1 MSVPQPSI
9 ALEGHC
15 SSIDNDTLYVLSPA
29 GLQSL
34 PLKKNATWSEEPNG
48 QSVTGP
54 TCVTSPSQ
62 GALYVIGGLSSDDSY
77 NGLQRYF
84 FGNKTWETLS
94 PPADVMQGR
103 TNHSAAYL
111 SDSESIL
118 VYAGSQSDAPS
129 DMSSQTFAIST
140 QPPYNIRSFTSQAPP
155 TNQPILTPW
164 NSSHAVMVGGSPYNT
179 EVFTF
184 EPTVGWQQ
192 LSTNLTDTIDSASR
206 GLIVDGS
213 DGSKVLELYNVKVSP
228 NTVSQIVLLDA
239 NGQPA
244 ATGETIGSSSSSRKR
259 KRDLSLS
266 NWPSYNSSGAPTATR
281 TDCAV
286 VQGSSGVAVISGG
299 NGDSPLAMFDQT
311 GNGWVDASKFFD
323 SKDQQPLQPSSTTSA
338 TSSMS
343 ATSSSK
349 PSKTAT
355 AGSGSGLTSHQRMLR
370 TLGITLGVLCGIA
383 AIFIFVLLFLRWRR
397 TRQTKQEDYHDE
409 KPGNRMSFADRGASF
424 MKEAGGSINELAP
437 PAKDRYKSGA
447 PSGGSHSS
455 LAIITGKFGNSRN
468 TPSHQPKASYES
480 TMHLVKDRNGAHN
493 TGEPMEMVDIG
504 DKGTPVQRKPLPRT
518 ELTPPAAMAYDSKKE
533 LAPMDDRN
541 RSSGWS
547 KYFAT
552 SGPTGPNGLSHL
564 PGAYLKPQSNSSM
577 SDDRSVYTS
586 GVPSHPSRIPSSV
599 LVPPLDIDFS
609 KTLDGQR
616 LSHVTSGSPSFNH
629 SREDL
634 AKRGS
639 TAEMAEGFKG
649 LIVTPRPDSLDRRS
663 QISGYS
669 LSSANN
675 RTTVGSTLSSNL
687 TSDYY
692 NESGHT
698 PWTPTSANFKE
709 LVNSRPS
716 SSNYTASVNEPHVPS
731 RGKSAGFFPGSGTS
745 YRPTTKSKM
754 SSTAALTSD
763 WAAPHPNGLGV
774 PKLAEDRDSTLT
786 VFPRGVP
793 SAYYADREKAKE
805 SQAHQ
810 AQLSQAPQ
818 RSSQKAMVSDMS
830 WLNLGLGGG
839 QNRI

>member
-15 SSIDNDTLYVLSPA
+15 SAIDDDTLYVLSPA

-34 PLKKNATWSEEPNG
+34 PLKENATWSEEPNG
-48 QSVTGP
+48 ESVTGP
-54 TCVTSPSQ
+54 TCVTSESQ
-62 GALYVIGGLSSDDSY
+62 GALYVIGGSSSDDSY

-111 SDSESIL
+111 TDSESIL
-118 VYAGSQSDAPS
+118 VYAGSQPDAPS
-129 DMSSQTFAIST
+129 YLSSQTFMVST
-140 QPPYNIRSFTSQAPP
+140 EPPYNIQSFTSQAPP

-184 EPTVGWQQ
+184 EPTAGWQQ
-192 LSTNLTDTIDSASR
+192 LSTNLTQTIGSASR

-213 DGSKVLELYNVKVSP
+213 DGSKVLEVYNVNASP
-228 NTVSQIVLLDA
+228 NTVSQIVLLAA

-244 ATGETIGSSSSSRKR
+244 ATGQTIGSGFSSRKR
-259 KRDLSLS
+259 KRDLTLD
-266 NWPSYNSSGAPTATR
+266 NWPSYNSTGAPTATR

-286 VQGSSGVAVISGG
+286 AQGSSGLAVISGG
-299 NGDSPLAMFDQT
+299 NSDSPLALFDQS

-323 SKDQQPLQPSSTTSA
+323 SKDEQQPLQSSSIASA
-338 TSSMS
+338 ASSAS

-349 PSKTAT
+349 ASKTAT

-370 TLGITLGVLCGIA
+370 TLGVTLGVLCGIA
-383 AIFIFVLLFLRWRR
+383 ACFILALLFLRWRR
-397 TRQTKQEDYHDE
+397 MRRKKQEDYLDE

-455 LAIITGKFGNSRN
+455 LAIMAGKFGNNRN
-468 TPSHQPKASYES
+468 TTSHQPKASYES
-480 TMHLVKDRNGAHN
+480 TTHLVKDRTGAHN
-493 TGEPMEMVDIG
+493 MSEPMEMIDIG
-504 DKGTPVQRKPLPRT
+504 DKRTPVRKPVPRT
-518 ELTPPAAMAYDSKKE
+518 ELTPPAAMAYDPEKE
-533 LAPMDDRN
+533 LPPMDDRN

-564 PGAYLKPQSNSSM
+564 PAAYLKPPSSTNL

-586 GVPSHPSRIPSSV
+586 GVPSHPSRIPSSI

-639 TAEMAEGFKG
+639 HAEMAEGFKG
-649 LIVTPRPDSLDRRS
+649 LIVTPRPDSRDRRS

-669 LSSANN
+669 LSSNNN

-698 PWTPTSANFKE
+698 PWTPTSANFKD
-709 LVNSRPS
+709 LVNSRPT
-716 SSNYTASVNEPHVPS
+716 SSNYTSSVIEPRVPS
-731 RGKSAGFFPGSGTS
+731 RGKSPGFFPGAGTS
-745 YRPTTKSKM
+745 YRPATRSKM
-754 SSTAALTSD
+754 SSSAAPTSD
-763 WAAPHPNGLGV
+763 WAAPKANGLGV
-774 PKLAEDRDSTLT
+774 PKPAEDRDSTLT

-805 SQAHQ
+805 SQAQQ